1 MKRSPLY
8 VFNNQTSTGIFE
20 VPLESVVQVI
30 DADGLGTPSMTQIV
44 NKNTFH
50 VGTTIQQYLATP
62 AAYKELD
69 KYIDELDEISDV
81 TLGSIIVPGDL
92 LRFDGTSWTN
102 ESTGD
107 VAGDIALGDLQDTIN
122 PTLANDGQI
131 IEWNAASAKWIYVN
145 PTEVLNDLQD
155 VNTSP
160 IGEQFLVY
168 KPGTNQW
175 EAADIDGGSF

>member
-8 VFNNQTSTGIFE
+8 VFNNQTSTGIYD

-30 DADGLGTPSMTQIV
+30 DADGLGTPSMTQLIS
-44 NKNTFH
+44 KATFH
-50 VGTTIQQYLATP
+50 AGTTIQQYLAT
-62 AAYKELD
+62 AVSFKELD
-69 KYIDELDEISDV
+69 RYIDELDEISDV
-81 TLGSIIVPGDL
+81 DIGPIIVTGDL
-92 LRFDGTSWTN
+92 LRFDGTKWTN

-107 VAGDIALGDLQDTIN
+107 VAGDITLGDLQDITS

-131 IEWNAASAKWIYVN
+131 IEWNATSAKWVYAN

-155 VNTSP
+155 VNAAP

-168 KPGTNQW
+168 KPGTSQW